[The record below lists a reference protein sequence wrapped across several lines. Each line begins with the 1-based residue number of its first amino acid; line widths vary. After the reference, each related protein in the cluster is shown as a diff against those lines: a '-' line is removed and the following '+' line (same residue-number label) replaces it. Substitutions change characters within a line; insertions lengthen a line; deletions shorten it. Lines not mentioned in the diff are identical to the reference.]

1 MARDYLVFVTEEIIH
16 SNLSKI
22 LWLDFICSP
31 CEKLVKSGC
40 VHHNYR
46 ADHLEKEDIPTSYV
60 LS

>member
-31 CEKLVKSGC
+31 CEKLVKLK
-40 VHHNYR
+40 V
-46 ADHLEKEDIPTSYV
+46 AVFTIITELTI
-60 LS
+60 